1 MRVSTKLDRITL
13 KAKSDR
19 KLRFTSLAHLVTPEF
34 LKETWRQMNRRA
46 ASGVDG
52 ESAKEFERG
61 LDQRVEALCARVR
74 AGRYVA
80 PPVRR
85 VEIPKPGKAEKRPL
99 GIPTTEDR
107 LLQRAVARILDAVF
121 EADFQEGS
129 YGYRR
134 GRGPHQ
140 ALKAL
145 RERIVTKKVSFV
157 YEADIRSYFTR
168 INHSWLRQ
176 MVAHRIADPIIL
188 RLIGKWLNAGVM
200 QNGVVLRS
208 EEGTPQGG
216 PVSPVLSNVY
226 LHYVLDLWFERRVKR
241 HFQGESYLIRF
252 VDDFV
257 VCFQYKR
264 DAELL
269 HRQLEMRLGKFN
281 LNLAAE
287 KTRILQF
294 GRFAAANRAQ
304 HGQRPE
310 TFGFLGFKHVCGR
323 SRRGDFALV
332 RIPGAKSCRRF
343 LDRTHDWL
351 KAHMHWRRRD
361 QQAHLRIMLQG
372 FYQYFAL
379 HHCKRKLDWLFAE
392 VQRQWIR
399 VLRHQSQCNRIC
411 WSYLLGRSW
420 FELPYATMLHPTV

>member
-1 MRVSTKLDRITL
+1 MRVSTKLDRITA

-19 KLRFTSLAHLVTPEF
+19 KLRFTSLAHLITPGF

-52 ESAKEFERG
+52 ESGKEFERD

-74 AGRYVA
+74 AGSYVA

-121 EADFQEGS
+121 EADFQECS

-140 ALKAL
+140 ALSAL
-145 RERIVTKKVSFV
+145 REKVVTKKVNFV

-188 RLIGKWLNAGVM
+188 RLVGKWLNAGVM
-200 QNGVVLRS
+200 QSGVVLRS

-226 LHYVLDLWFERRVKR
+226 LHYVLDLWFERRVKG
-241 HFQGESYLIRF
+241 HFQGEAYLIRF

-257 VCFQYKR
+257 VCFQYRR
-264 DAELL
+264 DAESF
-269 HRQLEMRLGKFN
+269 HRQLEERFGKFN
-281 LNLAAE
+281 LTLAAE

-294 GRFAAANRAQ
+294 GRFAATNWAQ
-304 HGQRPE
+304 HGQRPGAFE
-310 TFGFLGFKHVCGR
+310 FLGFKHVCGLGR
-323 SRRGDFALV
+323 MGKFALV
-332 RIPGAKSCRRF
+332 RIPSKKSCRKF
-343 LDRTHDWL
+343 LDQTHDWL
-351 KAHMHWRRRD
+351 KTHMHGRRRD
-361 QQAHLRIMLQG
+361 QQAHLRMMLQG
-372 FYQYFAL
+372 FYRYFAL
-379 HHCKRKLDWLFAE
+379 LHCKKKLDWILHE
-392 VQRQWIR
+392 VQRQWVHVIR
-399 VLRHQSQCNRIC
+399 RQSQRHRLN
-411 WSYLLGRSW
+411 WSSLLSRSW
-420 FELPYATMLHPTV
+420 FELPYARTLHPTV